1 MASTLAFT
9 YNELIAE
16 IQTTAEDT
24 STEFVAEMPTI
35 VSAGETRLYG
45 DLNFEIFDRE
55 RTGVLTINVN
65 EQPIKPAT
73 WQGTRSLWVTPV
85 GGGAS
90 VYLQR
95 RTIEYCRD
103 FQPDPA
109 VNRAQPIYYAE
120 LDETDFFVAPSPDV
134 AYPFIMREIGREP
147 VLLLTAANQNTWLGD
162 NLGDLLYYACMIQ
175 AEIYLKSDAVDID
188 KWKQVYAETLPI
200 RRGTLR
206 RQLRGDYAPIRNAA
220 RTAEPTP

>member
-24 STEFVAEMPTI
+24 SAEFVAEMPTI

-65 EQPIKPAT
+65 EQPIKTAT
-73 WQGTRSLWVTPV
+73 WQGTRSIWLEPV

-90 VYLQR
+90 VFLQR

-109 VNRAQPIYYAE
+109 VNRAQPIYFGE
-120 LDETDFFVAPSPDV
+120 LSETEFFMVPSPDV
-134 AYPFIMREIGREP
+134 AYPFIMREIGREAA
-147 VLLLTAANQNTWLGD
+147 LLLTASNQNTWLGD
-162 NLGDLLYYACMIQ
+162 NLGDLLYYAAMIQ

-188 KWKQVYAETLPI
+188 KWKQLYSETLPV

>member
-24 STEFVAEMPTI
+24 SAEFVAEMPTI

-45 DLNFEIFDRE
+45 DLNFEIFDRT
-55 RTGVLTINVN
+55 RTDVLTINVN
-65 EQPIKPAT
+65 EQPVKPAT
-73 WQGTRSLWVTPV
+73 WQGTRSIWLEPV
-85 GGGAS
+85 GGGART
-90 VYLQR
+90 YLQR
-95 RTIEYCRD
+95 RTVEYCQD

-120 LDETDFFVAPSPDV
+120 LSETEYFMVPSPDV
-134 AYPFIMREIGREP
+134 AYPVRIREIGREAA
-147 VLLLTAANQNTWLGD
+147 LLLTASNQNTWLGD
-162 NLGDLLYYACMIQ
+162 NLGDLLYYAAMIQ

-188 KWKQVYAETLPI
+188 KWKQLYSETLPI
-200 RRGTLR
+200 RRGVLR